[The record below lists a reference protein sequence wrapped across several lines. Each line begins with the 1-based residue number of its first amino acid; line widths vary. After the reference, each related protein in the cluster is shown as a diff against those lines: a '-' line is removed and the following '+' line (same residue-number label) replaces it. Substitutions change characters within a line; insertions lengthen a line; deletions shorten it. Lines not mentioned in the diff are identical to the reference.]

1 MVAKSPEAGSRRT
14 CISTTDWRGRG
25 AQYVH
30 PHIGCARS
38 LRLLDGP
45 GRGSGCGGGRGPLPG
60 ADPGC
65 QTGPMLSIGVVAL
78 GVGDVGRAAAFW
90 CEALGYEIRT
100 DGFGG
105 WAAVLTPPAGGAGTK
120 IALQRNET
128 PPQDHPRLHLD
139 LHVSSA
145 AEQTA
150 EAARLMAI
158 GAERVGW
165 DSYPDDPDFIVLA
178 DPDGNRFCIVD
189 LSHAPD

>member
-1 MVAKSPEAGSRRT
+1 VSVAGS
-14 CISTTDWRGRG
+14 S
-25 AQYVH
+25 Y
-30 PHIGCARS
+30 
-38 LRLLDGP
+38 
-45 GRGSGCGGGRGPLPG
+45 GGGRCPMPG

-65 QTGPMLSIGVVAL
+65 QTGPMLSIGVVVL
-78 GVGDVGRAAAFW
+78 GVGDVDRDAAFW

-150 EAARLMAI
+150 EAERLMAI
-158 GAERVGW
+158 GAERVDW

>member
-1 MVAKSPEAGSRRT
+1 M
-14 CISTTDWRGRG
+14 
-25 AQYVH
+25 
-30 PHIGCARS
+30 
-38 LRLLDGP
+38 
-45 GRGSGCGGGRGPLPG
+45 PG

-78 GVGDVGRAAAFW
+78 GVGDVDRAAAFW

-105 WAAVLTPPAGGAGTK
+105 WAAVLNPPAGGAGTK
-120 IALQRNET
+120 IALQHSET

-139 LHVSSA
+139 LHVTSA

-150 EAARLMAI
+150 EAERLMSI
-158 GAERVGW
+158 GAERVDW